1 MRLCSGLRNAR
12 LSRGFTGWR
21 SLSGKRPKT
30 ASDRLDESQRAMVA
44 AKLANLPHGTNQW
57 SGQLAAPT
65 QERAADMLNVGE
77 RCEAVS

>member
-1 MRLCSGLRNAR
+1 
-12 LSRGFTGWR
+12 
-21 SLSGKRPKT
+21 
-30 ASDRLDESQRAMVA
+30 MVA